1 MGYIETIGLVA
12 AIAAADAAVKAAN
25 VSLIGREISKGNG
38 MVTVK
43 IAGEVSAVKAA
54 IAAATS
60 AAGKVGSVFS
70 TDVIPRPAPGSGR
83 VLSYNMETMGAVA
96 WLEEMNAHCVN
107 RETQTGAAEE
117 PILPVTTPEEKKQ
130 PPDAEAPRNRRKPGS
145 SRKNNQKKGG

>member
-1 MGYIETIGLVA
+1 
-12 AIAAADAAVKAAN
+12 
-25 VSLIGREISKGNG
+25 

-70 TDVIPRPAPGSGR
+70 TDVIPRPAPGSGSGPF
-83 VLSYNMETMGAVA
+83 LQHETMGAVA

-117 PILPVTTPEEKKQ
+117 PILPVTTLKKRNSPRTQ
-130 PPDAEAPRNRRKPGS
+130 KRRGTGGSREAAGKTIRKREAERHGT
-145 SRKNNQKKGG
+145 